1 MVLFTYSQS
10 ADEIKSVV
18 KAESVEGTLDKYTL
32 GKNLT
37 LADTEYKYSK
47 NIAFSFGSETS
58 MTTKSDY
65 VIYLDTNGM
74 VIYVDEQEFD
84 ASQYAYVLY
93 TPEQQQPLRQGSG
106 SAGHVRRLREDGGY

>member
-1 MVLFTYSQS
+1 MYKRQ
-10 ADEIKSVV
+10 DEIKSVV

-58 MTTKSDY
+58 
-65 VIYLDTNGM
+65 ICL
-74 VIYVDEQEFD
+74 
-84 ASQYAYVLY
+84 LY
-93 TPEQQQPLRQGSG
+93 TSSFTIKAAINLCRSDGFAAFLIFPLHTETSNCI
-106 SAGHVRRLREDGGY
+106 A

>member
-1 MVLFTYSQS
+1 MYGLPDVPPDPPPGLGRSSFRVRLYRLPSI
-10 ADEIKSVV
+10 ASVSYTHLDV
-18 KAESVEGTLDKYTL
+18 YKRQLDKYTL

-74 VIYVDEQEFD
+74 VIYVDEHCL
-84 ASQYAYVLY
+84 LY
-93 TPEQQQPLRQGSG
+93 TSRC
-106 SAGHVRRLREDGGY
+106 V

>member
-1 MVLFTYSQS
+1 M
-10 ADEIKSVV
+10 

-74 VIYVDEQEFD
+74 VIYALTRKSE
-84 ASQYAYVLY
+84 
-93 TPEQQQPLRQGSG
+93 GSK
-106 SAGHVRRLREDGGY
+106 